1 MSTEQTKV
9 GSALDL
15 VQDLLEEIRGSEKKA
30 ETGDGSDPT
39 SLPYKG
45 VSNNT
50 QKGTTGAR
58 AAENI
63 ADVKKSLGSTG
74 VTGQEDA
81 SSAPDTS
88 TKTQSGDMKR
98 LTADDEAPQTIA
110 SKPPKPG
117 DKGPGDETYDKKYAE
132 AYDKTAALLAKYASA
147 EPKKADDKKN
157 ASENAVPKENLTT
170 PKDSVPTSGEDKT
183 AELQKRAA
191 AEKYREDAE
200 AGYAAAEMLATQVA
214 TALSKQANA
223 PSEDQVVMEKIAAV
237 RTAAE
242 QDAGMFIDFMRGHL
256 DAMSKK
262 AEPDPEPDPE
272 PHAEPDADES
282 GGPPDGDADDAGGGG
297 MPPGAEGGMPPG
309 AEGGMPP
316 GGGGGGGGSPEETL
330 EAIAAA
336 LEQAGISPEQLAE
349 AIAAVEQ
356 SQGGGGGGGMPPGGG
371 GGMPPGAGAGAGGPP
386 VPGM

>member
-81 SSAPDTS
+81 SSAPNNS
-88 TKTQSGDMKR
+88 EKTQSGDMQR
-98 LTADDEAPQTIA
+98 LTADDKAPQTIA

-117 DKGPGDETYDKKYAE
+117 DKGPGDETYDKKYASLR
-132 AYDKTAALLAKYASA
+132 DKAAAWLEKHASA
-147 EPKKADDKKN
+147 EPKKTDDKKN
-157 ASENAVPKENLTT
+157 ASENAVPKDNLTT
-170 PKDSVPTSGEDKT
+170 PKDAVPTSGENKT

-200 AGYAAAEMLATQVA
+200 AGYAAAEMLATHVA
-214 TALSKQANA
+214 TALAKQAEA
-223 PSEDQVVMEKIAAV
+223 PSEDKIVMEKIAAV
-237 RTAAE
+237 RAAAE

-262 AEPDPEPDPE
+262 AEPDPEPDPDPDPE
-272 PHAEPDADES
+272 PHAEPDADEA

-297 MPPGAEGGMPPG
+297 MPPGAGGGMPPG
-309 AEGGMPP
+309 AGGAP
-316 GGGGGGGGSPEETL
+316 GGGGSPEETL

-336 LEQAGISPEQLAE
+336 LEQAGITPEQLAE

-356 SQGGGGGGGMPPGGG
+356 SQGGGGGGMPPGGG